1 MNYKNSINSKNSLTF
16 KSIFL
21 GIVFGIFSCLILLT
35 IFSFILI
42 KIGYISNIINN
53 ILIYFTS
60 AVSSFVSAYISL
72 RILKKHGLFYGI
84 LIGFLLFLFFFIVGF
99 FIERNTFTLFTL
111 IRFFIMIIM
120 GALGGIIS
128 ANR

>member
-1 MNYKNSINSKNSLTF
+1 MSYKNSINSKNNLTF

-21 GIVFGIFSCLILLT
+21 GITFGILSCIILL
-35 IFSFILI
+35 IVFSFILV
-42 KIGYISNIINN
+42 KIGRISNNINS

-60 AVSSFVSAYISL
+60 GVSSFVSAYVSL

-84 LIGFLLFLFFFIVGF
+84 LIGFLLFLFFSMIGF
-99 FIERNTFTLFTL
+99 FIERNSFTLFTL
-111 IRFFIMIIM
+111 VRFFIMIIM